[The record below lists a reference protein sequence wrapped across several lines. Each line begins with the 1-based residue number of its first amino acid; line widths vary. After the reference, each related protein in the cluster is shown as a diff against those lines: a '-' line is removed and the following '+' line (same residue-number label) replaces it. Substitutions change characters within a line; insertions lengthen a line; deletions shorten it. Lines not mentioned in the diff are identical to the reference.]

1 MTFDAHYTFSMHLLT
16 VSGVCDFVN
25 EERPA
30 LFFGSISLAKEGNV
44 RLVARFN
51 TSNLMEFTVCYRGTV
66 LASFGLD
73 DIETAADALEGAYA
87 DDDGAALYGE
97 ACCVVHRMAREAFR
111 VACEQASLAA

>member
-16 VSGVCDFVN
+16 VFGVRDYVN
-25 EERPA
+25 EQNPA
-30 LFFGSISLAKEGNV
+30 PFFGSIALAREGNV

-73 DIETAADALEGAYA
+73 DIETAADAIEGAYA
-87 DDDGAALYGE
+87 DNDGAALYGE
-97 ACCVVHRMAREAFR
+97 ACCIVHRMAQEAFR
-111 VACEQASLAA
+111 VACEQSSLAA